1 MLGRVSPMVL
11 QAEKI
16 IVIQINTKVDFCIL
30 KIPLKRLKCVF
41 GLFYQF
47 NDLKNFIKID

>member
-16 IVIQINTKVDFCIL
+16 IVIQINITDDFCIL
-30 KIPLKRLKCVF
+30 KIPLKWLKCVF
-41 GLFYQF
+41 GLYYQS